1 MSHVSHAP
9 SRRFLRP
16 WFPHLEPRPKMAS
29 PLDGSRAIGP
39 RLGDRDTTNMSH
51 VPQPPSARYLRPWFP
66 HLGPGP
72 KMAPPLVGA
81 EMGLGL

>member
-1 MSHVSHAP
+1 MNP
-9 SRRFLRP
+9 NRG
-16 WFPHLEPRPKMAS
+16 WIM
-29 PLDGSRAIGP
+29 PLGE
-39 RLGDRDTTNMSH
+39 RDTTNMSH